1 METAF
6 VKPYDKAERYHCP
19 AGEKIIDTY
28 SLVVDKNTGAQ
39 ELKKTGKT
47 NIYDFIQSSLAET
60 LIYNVIER
68 YNSGDITALDKVR
81 GFYGDV
87 INMPKTLA
95 EAQQIMINAEK
106 LFKSLPLETRAK
118 YNHDV
123 GQFLSNVE
131 KEAKQA
137 EAKRL
142 QDELL
147 AAQQAQINNLSGV
160 ENNNVG
166 GNE

>member
-1 METAF
+1 MEF
-6 VKPYDKAERYHCP
+6 VKPYKEEHVHFYSPVGSHV
-19 AGEKIIDTY
+19 IDTY

-47 NIYDFIQSSLAET
+47 NIYDYIQKSLQET
-60 LIYNVIER
+60 LIYNVLER
-68 YNSGDITALDKVR
+68 YNNGDVTALDKVT

-87 INMPKTLA
+87 LNMPKTLA
-95 EAQQIMINAEK
+95 EAQQVMINAEK

-118 YNHDV
+118 YNNDV
-123 GQFLSNVE
+123 SQFLTSVE
-131 KEAKQA
+131 KEAKAA

-147 AAQQAQINNLSGV
+147 ASQQAQINEL
-160 ENNNVG
+160 ENQNNDVG
-166 GNE
+166 GAE